1 MLGLNLPFK
10 KALFSICLTLP
21 FVVCSCGDESSGSDF
36 PEDSSSSREDDI
48 IDGDDYTDS
57 SSIGTQYQ
65 TKTGTISIVKGEVKD
80 NDITYKT
87 IQFGPYTWM
96 AENAK
101 LSIENSTCYD
111 KKSSNCKEFGELY
124 DNMFPEEAC
133 PEGFQIPSEAD
144 FKYLSKIS
152 GNVTNAKF
160 GFNPQ
165 MSGSCEDKN
174 DKLVCSDL
182 NKATFLYTSDYSAL
196 RIGKD
201 GRINFTQAKYNG
213 YYAVRCMKMTH
224 FVESDKHLP
233 TCDSTTYKD
242 IGEFY
247 VAMSG
252 YNYYCNGKRW
262 INGSNRSCP
271 QSERGDKH
279 YYKDTLFVCNGS
291 SWTYA
296 TMSDVDEECNED
308 NKWEIKK
315 LNGEKYVCDATKW
328 REPTSIEAELGL
340 CTQDNQKKMD
350 SYSERGY
357 ICDTTGWRVATLS
370 DSIGE
375 CTQNRKWDEQ
385 NNLGKKYVCKDSVWR
400 KANAT
405 EDSIG
410 FCIPNRVGKVD
421 SINNGTSVSFYC
433 CDTTGWRTAKLVDII
448 GVCDSSKFY
457 KTGEFRDTVYACR
470 TTKRWET
477 LTTLEKEIGVCS
489 PGKKGRIDTASTT
502 GYYCDSTA
510 WRTATI
516 VDYYGPCDSS
526 KLYTS
531 HDYNGQAYGCQN
543 ARSWEKL
550 TYPTTEFGFCTPKL
564 KKTLKIDNSG
574 VEYICDSVW
583 RKATAAEVLGTCDA
597 NKDGITKGYSSTQYV
612 CDNGS
617 WRTLK
622 KLELQLGPCYKGSR
636 EMVNTI
642 ENTPYIC
649 NDTGWTRYSLDV
661 AFGSCSYSKRGEM
674 AELAGM
680 QYVCKDSWVLMD
692 SIELILGACIKT
704 INGSYY
710 DIFQVGDDYY
720 HCVDDHWRIAAAEY
734 ALQTLDKCTPEIHG
748 KIDVYR
754 GKEYFCS
761 DANNWQDYGELEK
774 TLGMCSVSAIEEI
787 REYNGKVY
795 GCTYGTS
802 TTNKA
807 IYIWRQEDA
816 RDAELG
822 FCHGTGFTWKLF
834 NGTDYVCSNESYGKW
849 DNSNFWGMYNYCN
862 SRYPERYGVT
872 VGLNGQHF
880 YCNENVSGTSENYH
894 GWYALQAI
902 DSVKGPCYKDIVGDT
917 LTFESNF
924 YYCGL
929 NEKKF
934 YRWVLAKTPADIYG
948 KCTTANEGDIKTFKG
963 VNVECSGGVWH
974 RSSGD
979 YASFTDTRDANTY
992 KTIKIGDQTWM
1003 AENLRYAQPTSDSW
1017 CPSNVSS
1024 NCATLGRLYDWA
1036 SIMNKPASALTSL
1049 VNPTNPEN
1057 VQGICPD
1064 GWRLPTQDDWLEL
1077 FGGRDT
1083 TELMKKTATSYDS
1096 LHNDL
1101 YGFSALNTGYFS
1113 MPEGETDPDKAEY
1126 WAKTIAFW
1134 SVNEKDETNVKLG
1147 RLSTNLGAT
1156 APKTNGLPIRCI
1168 KK

>member
-21 FVVCSCGDESSGSDF
+21 FVVCSCGDDSSSSDF
-36 PEDSSSSREDDI
+36 PEESSSSAEDDI

-65 TKTGTISIVKGEVKD
+65 TKTGSISIVKGEVKD

-101 LSIENSTCYD
+101 LSTENSTCYD

-144 FKYLSKIS
+144 FKYLSKMA
-152 GNVTNAKF
+152 GNVTDSKF

-182 NKATFLYTSDYSAL
+182 NKATFLYTSDYSAI

-201 GRINFTQAKYNG
+201 GRINFTQSKYNG

-233 TCDSTTYKD
+233 TCDSTTYRN

-262 INGSNRSCP
+262 IKGSSRSCP
-271 QSERGDKH
+271 LAERGDKH

-340 CTQDNQKKMD
+340 CTQDDQKKMG

-375 CTQNRKWDEQ
+375 CTQSRKWDEQ

-448 GVCDSSKFY
+448 GICDSSKFY
-457 KTGEFRDTVYACR
+457 KTGEFRDTVYTCR

-489 PGKKGRIDTASTT
+489 PGKKGRIDSVSTT

-510 WRTATI
+510 WRTATMI
-516 VDYYGPCDSS
+516 DYYGPCDSS
-526 KLYTS
+526 KLYTVE
-531 HDYNGQAYGCQN
+531 DYNGQTYGCQN

-550 TYPTTEFGFCTPKL
+550 THPTTVFGFCTPKL
-564 KKTLKIDNSG
+564 SKTLKIDSTG
-574 VEYICDSVW
+574 VEYICDTLW
-583 RKATAAEVLGTCDA
+583 RKATKAEVLGDCNA
-597 NKDGITKGYSSTQYV
+597 SSEGVERVYSKTTYG
-612 CDNGS
+612 CRNGT
-617 WRTLK
+617 WRTFNRLDNA
-622 KLELQLGPCYKGSR
+622 LGFCHKGIKDKIDY
-636 EMVNTI
+636 I
-642 ENTPYIC
+642 ETSSYIC
-649 NDTGWTRYSLDV
+649 NDTGWAAYTVVQAYGQCTSARQ
-661 AFGSCSYSKRGEM
+661 GEVVTHGNKKY
-674 AELAGM
+674 A
-680 QYVCKDSWVLMD
+680 CKSSSWKVMD
-692 SIELILGACIKT
+692 SIEVALGVCVSGVTSSEVMFYNGEYYYCASDNTYKIATVSMMLGNCTDNIK
-704 INGSYY
+704 
-710 DIFQVGDDYY
+710 
-720 HCVDDHWRIAAAEY
+720 
-734 ALQTLDKCTPEIHG
+734 G
-748 KIDVYR
+748 KIEEYR
-754 GKEYFCS
+754 GQRYYCTFANKWQEYT
-761 DANNWQDYGELEK
+761 ELEEQFGICEAE
-774 TLGMCSVSAIEEI
+774 TQQEEH
-787 REYNGKVY
+787 ELNGKLY
-795 GCTYGTS
+795 GCTYSNG
-802 TTNKA
+802 NNQK
-807 IYIWRQEDA
+807 YYYWREASKLDSA
-816 RDAELG
+816 LG
-822 FCHGTGFTWKLF
+822 FCHGSGITWKF
-834 NGTDYVCSNESYGKW
+834 YEGNDYACRKNKPTWESSANNTFY
-849 DNSNFWGMYNYCN
+849 SMYLTCD
-862 SRYPERYGVT
+862 SRYPEKYGVT
-872 VGLNGQHF
+872 VGYKGQHF
-880 YCNENVSGTSENYH
+880 YCNESMNSLSDDDN
-894 GWYALQAI
+894 GWYRMTAV

-917 LTFESNF
+917 LTFEGKF
-924 YYCGL
+924 YYCG
-929 NEKKF
+929 KPTGY
-934 YRWVLAKTPADIYG
+934 YRWTEPKRPSEYYG
-948 KCTTANEGDIKTFKG
+948 KCSGTNEGRTVKFRDL
-963 VNVECSGGVWH
+963 NVTCSNGEWH
-974 RSSGD
+974 RSADD
-979 YASFTDTRDANTY
+979 YDSFTDTRDANTY

-1036 SIMNKPASALTSL
+1036 SIMDKPASALTSL